1 MAETGCLKDGHFN
14 NLEVGGGTIFSGNF
28 DTTLVRSKYDFGA
41 NVAIAFQ
48 SDGTTGDTG
57 VAGESYQWNFR
68 CGNTLEVVSL
78 GDNQT
83 LMGPVLATTG
93 LNVSGDQTN
102 NDGLVFRGRSSL
114 AMGKLNKDYFK
125 VGTSPAFYAYIKFAV
140 ANVSGFDDLRFG
152 FVKVEA
158 FNADP
163 NALDEAACIGWV
175 ASANPASV
183 GTHTIL
189 NGAST
194 VPTDLTAPSSGEW
207 ADAATHSFKVLVSAT
222 GAVTYEY
229 DGVSPTGAIAF
240 PFDDAE
246 EVTPFFFAR
255 HDAASQGGALIWQE
269 LEFGLQ

>member
-1 MAETGCLKDGHFN
+1 MSETGCLKDGHFQ
-14 NLEVGGGTIFSGNF
+14 NLEVGGTTIFSGNF
-28 DTTLVRSKYDFGA
+28 DTTLVRSKYDLGA

-48 SDGTTGDTG
+48 SDGTTGDSG
-57 VAGESYQWNFR
+57 IAGESNQWNFR

-102 NDGLVFRGRSSL
+102 NDGVVFRGRYFL

-125 VGTSPAFYAYIKFAV
+125 VGTSPAFYAYIKFSV
-140 ANVSGFDDLRFG
+140 EDVSGFGDCRFG

-158 FNADP
+158 HNNDP
-163 NALDEAACIGWV
+163 DGLDEAACIGWI
-175 ASANPASV
+175 ASAEPASV

-194 VPTDLTAPSSGEW
+194 VPTNLTAPASGEW
-207 ADAATHSFKVLVSAT
+207 ADGATHTFKVLVSAK

-229 DGVSPTGAIAF
+229 DGESPTGAIAF
-240 PFDDAE
+240 TFDDAE

-255 HDAASQGGALIWQE
+255 HDSDVGGALIWQE

>member
-1 MAETGCLKDGHFN
+1 MGEVGCLKDGNFQ
-14 NLEVGGGTIFSGNF
+14 NLQVDGGTIFSGTF
-28 DTTLVRSKYDFGA
+28 DTTLVRSNYDLGA

-78 GDNQT
+78 GDNQA

-102 NDGLVFRGRSSL
+102 NDGVVFRGRSSL

-125 VGTSPAFYAYIKFAV
+125 VGTSPAFYAYIKFSV
-140 ANVSGFDDLRFG
+140 EDVSGFDDCRFG
-152 FVKVEA
+152 FVKVESH
-158 FNADP
+158 NNDP
-163 NALDEAACIGWV
+163 DGLDEAACIGWI

-189 NGAST
+189 NNATTSST
-194 VPTDLTAPSSGEW
+194 NLTAPSSGEW

-229 DGVSPTGAIAF
+229 DGVSPTGAVAF
-240 PFDDAE
+240 SFDDAE

-255 HDAASQGGALIWQE
+255 HDSGVGGTLIWQE
-269 LEFGLQ
+269 LQFGLQ